1 MCSAREKSSAVGLS
15 EDVGE
20 LSEEDGELG
29 EDDRELGEACPIHDE
44 RTIRQK
50 IRIIAEAPSRKEA
63 FILFQTTSKN
73 SQT

>member
-29 EDDRELGEACPIHDE
+29 EACLIHDE

-50 IRIIAEAPSRKEA
+50 IRKIAEAPSRKEA